1 MSTDILKDWPAAS
14 VFEAQLARMGIH
26 IVAGG
31 ELDSMLKRYSAARTA
46 LAHERLV
53 AASKAMGYAVAAV
66 AEEMAP
72 REAARVAR
80 ETYEELR
87 KVIG

>member
-1 MSTDILKDWPAAS
+1 MDILKDWPAAS
-14 VFEAQLARMGIH
+14 VFEAQLARMG
-26 IVAGG
+26 VLVVSGG

-46 LAHERLV
+46 LARERL
-53 AASKAMGYAVAAV
+53 AAAAKTMGYAVAAA
-66 AEEMAP
+66 AEEMTP

-87 KVIG
+87 KVLG